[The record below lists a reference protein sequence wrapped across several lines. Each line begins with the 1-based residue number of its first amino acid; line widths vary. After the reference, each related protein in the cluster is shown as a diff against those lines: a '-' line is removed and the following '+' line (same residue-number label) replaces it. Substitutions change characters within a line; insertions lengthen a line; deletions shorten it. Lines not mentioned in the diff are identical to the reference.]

1 MDSDS
6 SEEQNEEIIKKVIKL
21 KYDITYDAFRE
32 VTFCEHRTEKP
43 CPEKP
48 LKRTLFLS
56 RVPPWA
62 NESGLQRIFACNGT
76 VQKVFLSKK
85 ASSGVTDEESRDY
98 SGIDRFL
105 WPTKDTSGFKFAY
118 IVYEKPS
125 SVTKALH
132 TMDLSQPY
140 ILSDEGNPIVTGIKK
155 WKREYNQSIIPKS
168 EFDNLKTSI
177 EDFVRATDTKRQ
189 ETKDKAEEEAEPD
202 DDGWVTVS
210 KKSRKKSTL
219 GAGKSEKVR
228 ARMKAREAKR
238 KKNKELRNFYKFQA
252 KETKLVKLQELRDK
266 FEADKEKQKKL
277 IAERKFRPT

>member
-56 RVPPWA
+56 KVPPWA

-140 ILSDEGNPIVTGIKK
+140 ILSDEGNPIVTG
-155 WKREYNQSIIPKS
+155 
-168 EFDNLKTSI
+168 D
-177 EDFVRATDTKRQ
+177 
-189 ETKDKAEEEAEPD
+189 
-202 DDGWVTVS
+202 
-210 KKSRKKSTL
+210 
-219 GAGKSEKVR
+219 
-228 ARMKAREAKR
+228 
-238 KKNKELRNFYKFQA
+238 
-252 KETKLVKLQELRDK
+252 
-266 FEADKEKQKKL
+266 
-277 IAERKFRPT
+277 